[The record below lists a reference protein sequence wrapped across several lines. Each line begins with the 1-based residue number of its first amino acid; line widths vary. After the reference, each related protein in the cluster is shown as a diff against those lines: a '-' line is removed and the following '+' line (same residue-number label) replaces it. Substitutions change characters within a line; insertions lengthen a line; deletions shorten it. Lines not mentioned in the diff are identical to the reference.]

1 MSEKLFFD
9 FLDRQ
14 YKLLARYFL
23 ITILLFEAVFFFND
37 YVFLVSENF
46 IDFFYS
52 SYDLYSSYIESVVV
66 PLWDFF
72 YEIGF
77 YNFHYN
83 DLLNDNISYSIVV
96 IVDYLISMYPIIIFF
111 MLCSW
116 VCSFRFGKRN

>member
-9 FLDRQ
+9 FLDRE

-23 ITILLFEAVFFFND
+23 IIILLFEAVFFLYD
-37 YVFLVSENF
+37 YGFFVYENF

-72 YEIGF
+72 AEIGF

-83 DLLNDNISYSIVV
+83 ELLNDHISYSIVV
-96 IVDYLISMYPIIIFF
+96 FVDYLISMYPIILFF
-111 MLCSW
+111 MLLSWICSL
-116 VCSFRFGKRN
+116 RFGKRN